1 MSLSFALALEF
12 RTFRHVKTDD
22 ICALSCQNGAG
33 ARIFVVR
40 ARKIDDSCAFL
51 CKNGAGARV
60 LSVRTRKIDDSCT
73 LLRKSGAG
81 ARVLDG
87 RTRKIDDSCTFL
99 FKSEPGA
106 RVLEVRCAP
115 LSSKIVV
122 SGLRLSPLSC
132 KTAAASRETR
142 AQTPRTR
149 VQMV

>member
-106 RVLEVRCAP
+106 RVLGARCAP
-115 LSSKIVV
+115 LSCKIVGFGCESAPRSRKTGGGDPACRV
-122 SGLRLSPLSC
+122 VGLGYSC
-132 KTAAASRETR
+132 S
-142 AQTPRTR
+142 
-149 VQMV
+149 